1 MWATKPMDEILFLH
15 VVRANIPHAPPLLQL
30 FCLIFL
36 YSFLNPAFCELRNPY
51 PGIILFSLFLAILH
65 IKKRYF
71 SKVQSAFPQGI
82 IYPLEQTQSI
92 PHYPPSSK
100 INPLMDPSPAN
111 FLLILESTFESSSR
125 GTLTLP
131 LRSFTEGLSRIL
143 TQIG

>member
-82 IYPLEQTQSI
+82 IYPPRTN
-92 PHYPPSSK
+92 PKYPP
-100 INPLMDPSPAN
+100 LSPIIEDKSLN
-111 FLLILESTFESSSR
+111 
-125 GTLTLP
+125 GTLTRQFSPYFGIHIRIIIPRLP
-131 LRSFTEGLSRIL
+131 NPPS
-143 TQIG
+143 